1 MSIIGGQ
8 LLTMGD
14 IQFADLKKSR
24 KSMRVFEEKQ
34 QDNTGAFMKE
44 QTVVGESKSWKVL
57 MLVLVRLFVFTTQ
70 KKKESQLKTY

>member
-1 MSIIGGQ
+1 MTTEG
-8 LLTMGD
+8 T
-14 IQFADLKKSR
+14 QFADLKKSR

-70 KKKESQLKTY
+70 KKNELQLKI

>member
-70 KKKESQLKTY
+70 KKNELQLKI